1 MSKKMNP
8 NHKLLQSLI
17 IMNWYSS
24 LDTRICARVAHFC
37 RGFQNEQ
44 STVPDA
50 HINSMRTSGSQFTC
64 FDLVHITPDPGFS
77 RLDGAH
83 ERMLGLMKMLCGM
96 LILGRV
102 AARSMPADEAHPQM
116 DPSVADLYAVLTYVL
131 IGLPYFDLVKVSA
144 FLGH

>member
-1 MSKKMNP
+1 
-8 NHKLLQSLI
+8 
-17 IMNWYSS
+17 
-24 LDTRICARVAHFC
+24 
-37 RGFQNEQ
+37 
-44 STVPDA
+44 
-50 HINSMRTSGSQFTC
+50 
-64 FDLVHITPDPGFS
+64 
-77 RLDGAH
+77 
-83 ERMLGLMKMLCGM
+83 MLGLMKMLCGM

>member
-8 NHKLLQSLI
+8 NHKLLQSL

-64 FDLVHITPDPGFS
+64 FDLVHITPPPILSWLKRLNDRMLRRVKMFS
-77 RLDGAH
+77 RV
-83 ERMLGLMKMLCGM
+83 
-96 LILGRV
+96 LILRRV

-131 IGLPYFDLVKVSA
+131 VGLPYFDLVEVTA